1 MFVDV
6 MKTLLRYIE
15 YIAELGSHLESGEV
29 PCGHACGKKQGD
41 CFSSVLDFVAKP
53 LQPACSILLSIRE
66 VERLSSHSPPLHVS
80 LLGCVLG
87 LPDTLVHCT
96 ENFPGSQRCSQL
108 HTRSSFQSLSCL
120 ILFLEGLAVFLLCF
134 AFLAG

>member
-6 MKTLLRYIE
+6 VKTLLRYIE

-53 LQPACSILLSIRE
+53 L
-66 VERLSSHSPPLHVS
+66 
-80 LLGCVLG
+80 
-87 LPDTLVHCT
+87 
-96 ENFPGSQRCSQL
+96 
-108 HTRSSFQSLSCL
+108 
-120 ILFLEGLAVFLLCF
+120 
-134 AFLAG
+134 